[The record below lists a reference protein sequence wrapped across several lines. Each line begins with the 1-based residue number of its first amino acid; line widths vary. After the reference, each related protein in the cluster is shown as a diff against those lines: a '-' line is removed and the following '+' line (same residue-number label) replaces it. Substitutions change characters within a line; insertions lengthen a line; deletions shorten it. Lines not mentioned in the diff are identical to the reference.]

1 MTDQQN
7 IIENSSMLPVGT
19 MLQGGKYRID
29 RYLSSGGFGNTYVVT
44 NLYFEE
50 TCAMKEFFM
59 KDLNLRD
66 SNTVT
71 VSMPDKRPLFEAHRD
86 KFIKEARRLRK
97 LHNKHL
103 IQVHDL
109 FEENGTAYYIMDFI
123 SGESLKTRMNR
134 LGRAMTEEEVLPILR
149 QAIDALDAIH
159 REQIWHLDIK
169 PDNIMIDAKGKL
181 YLIDFGASKQL
192 HTVDGYTLDT
202 SLSMALTLGYA
213 PLEQMEQNLRLCG
226 PWTDLYALGAT
237 LYKMLTNYSIPSP
250 TELLYGTQLTF
261 PPTVSQRM
269 QELINWMM
277 KPIYSL
283 RPQSA
288 AEVRSFLGDDKNSGE
303 KTIAVESD
311 NNPAEETIIE
321 EQVVNPTQEEK
332 PIDLPV
338 DGIVTVGNVSFKMI
352 RVEGGT
358 FMMGATPEQGSD
370 ANEDE
375 RPAHQ
380 VSLSTFYIGET
391 EVTQELWKTV
401 MGGNPSFYWGLLYHP
416 VEEVSWDDCQDFIH
430 KLNSL
435 TGLKFRL
442 PTEAE
447 WEYAARGGQASC
459 GFMYAGSNVDKDVAH
474 TKFSKL
480 FGKQSTIDV
489 ATKQPNELGLYDMS
503 GNVWEWCQD
512 WYGHYSSDSQS
523 NPTGPSSGSYR
534 VLRGGS
540 WYSSPRYCRVSR
552 RSSNS
557 PSYCGNHIGL
567 RLFR

>member
-1 MTDQQN
+1 MNDLQN
-7 IIENSSMLPVGT
+7 NIETRSMLPVGT
-19 MLQGGKYRID
+19 LLQGGKYRID
-29 RYLSSGGFGNTYVVT
+29 RYLASGGFGNTYVVT

-50 TCAMKEFFM
+50 TSAMKEFFM

-66 SNTVT
+66 NNTVT
-71 VSMPDKRPLFEAHRD
+71 VSMPDKRSLFEAHRD

-123 SGESLKTRMNR
+123 SGESLKARMNR

-159 REQIWHLDIK
+159 QEQIWHLDIK

-261 PPTVSQRM
+261 PPTVSQQM

-277 KPIYSL
+277 KPIYGQ

-288 AEVRSFLGDDKNSGE
+288 AEVRSFLGDDRNNGE
-303 KTIAVESD
+303 ATIVGEPD
-311 NNPAEETIIE
+311 NNPVEETIIE
-321 EQVVNPTQEEK
+321 EQVVNPTKEVK
-332 PIDLPV
+332 PKDLPK
-338 DGIVTVGNVSFKMI
+338 DGFFDVG
-352 RVEGGT
+352 
-358 FMMGATPEQGSD
+358 
-370 ANEDE
+370 
-375 RPAHQ
+375 
-380 VSLSTFYIGET
+380 
-391 EVTQELWKTV
+391 
-401 MGGNPSFYWGLLYHP
+401 
-416 VEEVSWDDCQDFIH
+416 
-430 KLNSL
+430 
-435 TGLKFRL
+435 
-442 PTEAE
+442 
-447 WEYAARGGQASC
+447 
-459 GFMYAGSNVDKDVAH
+459 
-474 TKFSKL
+474 
-480 FGKQSTIDV
+480 
-489 ATKQPNELGLYDMS
+489 DMS
-503 GNVWEWCQD
+503 FIWE
-512 WYGHYSSDSQS
+512 
-523 NPTGPSSGSYR
+523 
-534 VLRGGS
+534 
-540 WYSSPRYCRVSR
+540 
-552 RSSNS
+552 
-557 PSYCGNHIGL
+557 
-567 RLFR
+567 LFKLDK

>member
-1 MTDQQN
+1 MQN
-7 IIENSSMLPVGT
+7 DNIETRSMLPVGT
-19 MLQGGKYRID
+19 LLQGGKYRID
-29 RYLSSGGFGNTYVVT
+29 RYLASGGFGNTYVVT

-66 SNTVT
+66 NNTVT
-71 VSMPDKRPLFEAHRD
+71 VSMPDKRSLFEAHRE

-109 FEENGTAYYIMDFI
+109 FEENGTAYYIMDFV

-134 LGRAMTEEEVLPILR
+134 LGRPMTEEEVRPILH
-149 QAIDALDAIH
+149 QALDALDAVH
-159 REQIWHLDIK
+159 QEQIWHLDIK

-192 HTVDGYTLDT
+192 HTVDGNTIDT

-237 LYKMLTNYSIPSP
+237 LYKLLTNNAIPSP

-261 PPTVSQRM
+261 PPTVSQRA

-277 KPIYSL
+277 KPIYGQ

-288 AEVRSFLGDDKNSGE
+288 ADVRSFLGDDKNNGE
-303 KTIAVESD
+303 ATIFVEPD

-321 EQVVNPTQEEK
+321 EQLVNPTEEVRHVD
-332 PIDLPV
+332 IAE
-338 DGIVTVGNVSFKMI
+338 DGIVKVGNVSFKMI

-370 ANEDE
+370 ADEDE
-375 RPAHQ
+375 RPPHQ
-380 VSLSTFYIGET
+380 VTLDTFFIGET
-391 EVTQELWKTV
+391 VVTQELWQTV
-401 MGGNPSFYWGLLYHP
+401 MGSNPSKFKGVWRP
-416 VEEVSWDDCQDFIH
+416 VESVSWDDCQVFIH
-430 KLNSL
+430 KLNTL
-435 TGLKFRL
+435 TGMKFRL

-459 GFMYAGSNVDKDVAH
+459 GFKYAGSNNIKAISKYSNYLWGGCTKDVA
-474 TKFSKL
+474 S
-480 FGKQSTIDV
+480 
-489 ATKQPNELGLYDMS
+489 KQPNELGLYDMT

-512 WYGHYSSDSQS
+512 WYGPYSSLNQN
-523 NPTGPSSGSYR
+523 NPKGPSSGKLR
-534 VLRGGS
+534 ICRGGS
-540 WYSSPRYCRVSR
+540 WESVSEDSRVSFR
-552 RSSNS
+552 GSKTPSNCS
-557 PSYCGNHIGL
+557 NAHGL
-567 RLFR
+567 RLAL

>member
-1 MTDQQN
+1 
-7 IIENSSMLPVGT
+7 MLPVGT

-29 RYLSSGGFGNTYVVT
+29 RYLASGGFGNTYVVT

-66 SNTVT
+66 NNTVT
-71 VSMPDKRPLFEAHRD
+71 VSMPDKRSLFEAHRE

-123 SGESLKTRMNR
+123 SGESLKARMNR
-134 LGRAMTEEEVLPILR
+134 LGRPMTEEEVRPILH
-149 QAIDALDAIH
+149 QALDALDAVH
-159 REQIWHLDIK
+159 QEQIWHLDIK
-169 PDNIMIDAKGKL
+169 PDNIMIDTKGKL

-192 HTVDGYTLDT
+192 HTVDGNTIDT

-237 LYKMLTNYSIPSP
+237 LYKLLTNYSIPSP

-261 PPTVSQRM
+261 PPTVSQQM
-269 QELINWMM
+269 QELICWMM
-277 KPIYSL
+277 KPIYGQ

-288 AEVRSFLGDDKNSGE
+288 AEVRSFLGDDKNNDE
-303 KTIAVESD
+303 KTIAVESV
-311 NNPAEETIIE
+311 NHPAEETIIE
-321 EQVVNPTQEEK
+321 EQVVNPAEEAK
-332 PIDLPV
+332 PIDLPD
-338 DGIVTVGNVSFKMI
+338 DGIVTVGDVSFKMI

-370 ANEDE
+370 AHEYE
-375 RPAHQ
+375 KPAHQ
-380 VSLSTFYIGET
+380 VTLDTFFIGET
-391 EVTQELWKTV
+391 VVTQELWQAV
-401 MGGNPSFYWGLLYHP
+401 MGNNPSSFIGPLLP
-416 VEEVSWDDCQDFIH
+416 VECISWENCQDFIR

-435 TGLKFRL
+435 TGMKFRL

-447 WEYAARGGQASC
+447 WEYAARGGRASS
-459 GFMYAGSNVDKDVAH
+459 GFIYAGSNVIKDIAH
-474 TKFSKL
+474 YFRF

-512 WYGHYSSDSQS
+512 WYGPYSSDSQT
-523 NPTGPSSGSYR
+523 NPTGPSSGSVR
-534 VLRGGS
+534 VCRGGGWNKS
-540 WYSSPRYCRVSR
+540 ARFCRVSYR
-552 RSSNS
+552 YHYS
-557 PSYCGNHIGL
+557 PSDYYYFLGL
-567 RLFR
+567 RLAL